1 MSSYNLINGT
11 YTSESRDLL
20 TTILRE
26 DWGYKGFV
34 MSDWFGGKNAPA
46 QIYAGNNLLMPG
58 NPTQVKAIT
67 EAVKSGKLSEA
78 ELDKNAEAVLNVLVH
93 TLTAKGYDY
102 PNKADLKSHAQISR
116 EAAAESMVLLKNSDN
131 ALPIKKS
138 GATIAL
144 FGNHGY
150 DLIAGGTGSGDVNK
164 PYVVSLNEGL
174 TNAGYKLDD
183 ALAQNY
189 KCYLADYAA
198 KHPKKS

>member
-1 MSSYNLINGT
+1 
-11 YTSESRDLL
+11 
-20 TTILRE
+20 
-26 DWGYKGFV
+26 
-34 MSDWFGGKNAPA
+34 
-46 QIYAGNNLLMPG
+46 MPG

-78 ELDKNAEAVLNVLVH
+78 ELDKNVEAVLNVLVH
-93 TLTAKGYDY
+93 TLTAKNYDY
-102 PNKADLKSHAQISR
+102 PNKADLKGHAQISR
-116 EAAAESMVLLKNSDN
+116 EAAAESMILLKNGGS
-131 ALPIKKS
+131 ALPLKKR

-183 ALAQNY
+183 ALAQAY
-189 KCYLADYAA
+189 KGHLAGYDA
-198 KHPKKS
+198 KHPK